1 MHCMHIPDQLMTRVP
16 SMNQVNWIQK
26 RNTNCYGPMPPV
38 VLGWLLAFIH
48 FSLQLVVTSLRFWIS
63 GTAEL
68 VVHQP
73 VKWETCSHFFCFEE
87 QNYKLRF
94 LLTSL
99 FVGLNQVILTIS
111 FILFHLYE
119 NNTWFNLRAKIDQ
132 QHYYDYRCKSPD
144 YRSTIKSN
152 SPSWVVNLSSRRIC
166 FLYKCLLHKHTRL
179 PRY

>member
-1 MHCMHIPDQLMTRVP
+1 MVLCPRWCSDDSWLSSISL
-16 SMNQVNWIQK
+16 SNLSS
-26 RNTNCYGPMPPV
+26 PV
-38 VLGWLLAFIH
+38 
-48 FSLQLVVTSLRFWIS
+48 S
-63 GTAEL
+63 GSGSAEL
-68 VVHQP
+68 LNWWSTNP
-73 VKWETCSHFFCFEE
+73 WNEKRAPIFFCFEE

-144 YRSTIKSN
+144 YRSNPTLRHD
-152 SPSWVVNLSSRRIC
+152 SWICLHGEFVFFTNVCFTNTHGCYPVTSVATTLVSLPFLTLLILS
-166 FLYKCLLHKHTRL
+166 H
-179 PRY
+179 

>member
-1 MHCMHIPDQLMTRVP
+1 MVLCPRWCSDDSWLSSISL
-16 SMNQVNWIQK
+16 SNLSS
-26 RNTNCYGPMPPV
+26 PV
-38 VLGWLLAFIH
+38 
-48 FSLQLVVTSLRFWIS
+48 S
-63 GTAEL
+63 GSGSAEL
-68 VVHQP
+68 LNWWSTNP
-73 VKWETCSHFFCFEE
+73 WNEKRAPIFFCFEE

-119 NNTWFNLRAKIDQ
+119 NNTRFNLRAKIDQ

-152 SPSWVVNLSSRRIC
+152 SPSWLVNLSSRRIC
-166 FLYKCLLHKHTRL
+166 FLYKCLLHQHTRL
-179 PRY
+179 LPRY